1 MRSLSD
7 TRVVLLIL
15 VGFVA
20 SMFVGGADAPGANFF
35 VSVAASMGVWALV
48 SLVIVV
54 WPKKAEDGPEK
65 SMAKKVRV
73 HRSRIGGDDVVL
85 QK

>member
-1 MRSLSD
+1 MRRSLSD

-15 VGFVA
+15 TGFVG

-35 VSVAASMGVWALV
+35 VSIAVAVGVWALV
-48 SLVIVV
+48 SLIIVV
-54 WPKKAEDGPEK
+54 WPSGADDQR

-73 HRSRIGGDDVVL
+73 HRSRIGDDDVVL